1 MHLATDEAN
10 TVNNREMPNI
20 SLQQMIAVMLVK
32 GTVGFEASHDHALMS
47 DPALVQERS
56 KVELIPGPELQK
68 LYPQLVAIVEV
79 VLRNGIHWTQRVN
92 DVRGTVRNPMSTQ
105 EVIEKARDL
114 MEPRLGAAQTT
125 QLIEAVRGLETLQNM
140 RALRPLQAKSA

>member
-1 MHLATDEAN
+1 
-10 TVNNREMPNI
+10 MPNI